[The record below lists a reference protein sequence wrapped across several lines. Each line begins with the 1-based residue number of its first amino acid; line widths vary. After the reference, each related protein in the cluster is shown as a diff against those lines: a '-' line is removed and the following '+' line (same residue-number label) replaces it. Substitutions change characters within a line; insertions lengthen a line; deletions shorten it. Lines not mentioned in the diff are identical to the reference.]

1 MLAYQCVDLQKDAKL
16 YPSPL
21 IEKVAGKGYEV
32 EKCPF
37 EDKTLTA
44 EANEERSEDG
54 GRWDACPTGDGAP
67 MELSAKDY
75 AEMVRDPFMAVW
87 TRRFKI
93 AKADWRNAT
102 LDEASPLGADGK
114 AGAALEAASVRQK
127 FGEAF
132 VEEQTRAQ
140 VPEKFLGKFAR
151 NNLEIDQDWA
161 ATNVLD
167 EDRKLLADGGDAGN
181 RVVICRHFFVGREK
195 EPLITIPPACVIEP
209 LYFALTR
216 FAGANEPNDFEYGIA
231 VIDVEKQLIGKWE
244 WHAPREEVRRQ
255 LDDLG
260 NWYEKIPPSIGL
272 GDTFTL
278 GGYDS
283 VREKLRTIDAVK
295 TAQWDNWAKE
305 MTDAA
310 GGLVIDHVLDRW
322 RRPPSGMELEEMFDK
337 IFRLAMSGKCVALS
351 GAEKESEGSHE

>member
-1 MLAYQCVDLQKDAKL
+1 LSYQRVDLQKDAKL

-21 IEKVAGKGYEV
+21 IEEVAGKGYEV
-32 EKCPF
+32 EECPF
-37 EDKTLTA
+37 EDETLTA

-54 GRWDACPTGDGAP
+54 GRWDARPAGDGAP
-67 MELSAKDY
+67 MELSAADY
-75 AEMVRDPFMAVW
+75 AAMVRDPFMAVW

-93 AKADWRNAT
+93 AKAKYRGAV
-102 LDEASPLGADGK
+102 LDVASPLGASGK
-114 AGAALEAASVRQK
+114 AGAALEAAAVCQK
-127 FGEAF
+127 FDDAF

-151 NNLEIDQDWA
+151 KNLGIDQDWA
-161 ATNVLD
+161 VANVAI
-167 EDRKLLADGGDAGN
+167 EDRNLLEDGGGTDG
-181 RVVICRHFFVGREK
+181 RVVICQHFFVGRED

-216 FAGANEPNDFEYGIA
+216 FAGANESSDFEYGIA
-231 VIDVEKQLIGKWE
+231 VIDVEKQLIGKWV
-244 WHAPREEVRRQ
+244 WLASHEEVCRH
-255 LDDLG
+255 LDDIRK
-260 NWYEKIPPSIGL
+260 WYEKIPPSIGL

-322 RRPPSGMELEEMFDK
+322 RRPPSGMELEEMFDQ
-337 IFRLAMSGKCVALS
+337 IFQLAMSGKCVALS